1 MLALS
6 RVLRI
11 DLFLYAEISPVLEQ
25 VAKAE

>member
-6 RVLRI
+6 SVLKI
-11 DLFLYAEISPVLEQ
+11 DLFLYAEISPLLEQ